1 MSTIDPRLVPS
12 ARQTDVFRLAGSTRE
27 QVRRA
32 LAETPQISH
41 VEGEYG
47 GGMVTVEMASGAWL
61 TVPRAAI
68 VV

>member
-1 MSTIDPRLVPS
+1 M
-12 ARQTDVFRLAGSTRE
+12 FRIGGSTRE

-32 LAETPQISH
+32 LTISPRISH
-41 VEGEYG
+41 VECECGE
-47 GGMVTVEMASGAWL
+47 MVTVEMRSGAWL